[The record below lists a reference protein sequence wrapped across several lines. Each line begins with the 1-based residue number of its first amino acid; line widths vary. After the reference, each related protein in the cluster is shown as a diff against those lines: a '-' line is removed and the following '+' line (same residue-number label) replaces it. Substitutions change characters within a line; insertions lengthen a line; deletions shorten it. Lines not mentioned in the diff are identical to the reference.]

1 MSWRKMFLGSY
12 LNEIATDKTD
22 DFSER
27 MMAPWESMEPD
38 PEAWC
43 LLKEIR

>member
-1 MSWRKMFLGSY
+1 MFLGSY

-38 PEAWC
+38 PEA
-43 LLKEIR
+43 